1 MMSEQSRWNGRSC
14 GYGWRFVL
22 SLILLLVGASLGR
35 ASTTTAGWEGWQNR
49 ALTWG
54 AGIQSGNSRY
64 AEDQVIPLRWVGTLK
79 CGTTNTLKIRY
90 DSTCPSRG
98 MFVDALGAYNASES
112 GADPLA
118 NTGLTGLPIL
128 WPLPIDPLQP
138 AGVPR
143 PGNLAAFNASL
154 VEFGSYA
161 SGTDGS
167 RSLTVRFK
175 VAGTSGTRVVVLA
188 FGVHLASE
196 RVWGVG
202 RGAAQF
208 PGASRKAYTSLNGGA
223 EAKVSINP
231 DAVIRSADLRL
242 AATAPAE
249 AWVGDE
255 IAYDFVVTNS
265 GPSLACS
272 VTISNRLPAGVT
284 FVSATSSV
292 GSCAGSASV
301 IATLGDLPPAAKA
314 LLKIRVRLGDA
325 AAGNLV
331 NTATVRSSTADPD
344 LSNNTVSVVTLV
356 KFPDRTPPSLTCPA
370 DLRVTAVSGQCA
382 RRVDFA
388 LQAED
393 ETQLAEV
400 VAEPPSGSEF
410 PLGTTEVKVRATD
423 TSGNSATCVFHVTVE
438 DRTPP
443 VVQCPVDLEVPAAA
457 DRCGAV
463 VDFTPPTANDDCS
476 SPVSVTTEPVSGSF
490 FPVGKTTVNV
500 RAVDASGNASE
511 CQFLVTVVDRTPPV
525 IECLPDLVVNAAA
538 GACDARVDFTLP
550 GARDACD
557 GVVPVTSDWLPGSTF
572 PIGRTVVTL
581 SATDAAG
588 NPSTCAFAVT
598 VQDEPNDSWPGARPL
613 TLAMDPLASGF
624 LTASVQQCL
633 TRFDQ
638 SRWYRFRVQ
647 PGSTVAVTLSQ
658 LAANYDLLI
667 FKDIA
672 ATYQELLAQ
681 DDLTLLSAAFAS
693 DAFSPAAFSPDA
705 LAPAAFSPAAFSPAA
720 FSPAQFSPAAF
731 SPAAFSPAA
740 FSPAAFSPDAFA
752 PAQFSPAQFSPAA
765 FSPAQ
770 FSPAAFSPA
779 QFSPAAFSDA
789 QMQSVLGVSAFEGTA
804 NEGLL
809 VNTWDSAG
817 DFYVR
822 VRGRNGVF
830 EPGAPFDLRV
840 YLLPGACGDLK
851 FTAVD
856 SVGAELP
863 PPVAVAGDHRT
874 LILTDA
880 ARLADDGT
888 LPALGLRLAEL
899 AARPEVAGV
908 VVDLGADPTV
918 AFFQAQADAQVTCP
932 TAKNLAAA
940 AIKRVV
946 DAWWQANPNLE
957 NLVLVGGDR
966 VVPFFRYPDQSLL
979 GPERNY
985 VPPVRD
991 ASASQASLRL
1001 NYVLGQDAYGSRC
1014 DLPRG
1019 AYRLPIAGLSVGRL
1033 VERPAEITAVIE
1045 AYLETL
1051 GGVVTTPS
1059 AGLVTG
1065 YDFLAD
1071 VATAIGDELAAGL
1084 GRPVD
1089 RLIAPMDL
1097 PPAQGWNA
1105 AALRSVLFGSRH
1117 DLIFLAGHFNAFG
1130 TLAADFQTQVS
1141 ATEFATATADFKN
1154 TLFVSA
1160 GCHSAYNT
1168 VDEDSIPLV
1177 TPGVDWAQALARRQA
1192 TLVAGTGYQYGDTD
1206 FIEYNERL
1214 YLEFFRQLRRGDGP
1228 VSVGQALARA
1238 KHQYLAAT
1246 PTLRG
1251 LHEKAYLQATLFGLP
1266 MLKIQLPAGRGGTLA
1281 GGESSIV
1288 GATQPFTTNPGLTL
1302 GLESAEVQ
1310 IVPTFSAAR
1319 QRVLTDFENQQQVTA
1334 TYFEGDQGIL
1344 NNPAEPILPLEVR
1357 NVSKAGAV
1365 LRGVGFREGQYED
1378 LPGIVPLTGAA
1389 TTEIR
1394 GVHAGFPT
1402 EVFFP
1407 VQPWSVNYFDGLC
1420 ATGEE
1425 VTRLSFAA
1433 AQFRANLDGSAAG
1446 TLRRFQNARFRLY
1459 YSGNLTIYAGEVD
1472 SVPGRAGPPSIA
1484 AVFASSTETNV
1495 HFSTRVVGNPSA
1507 GIQEVWVTY
1516 TATVG
1521 AWAGRWASLNL
1532 VQDAADSTLWSADL
1546 PLPVG
1551 FSAGNLRYVVQAVNG
1566 VGLVAF
1572 HSRQG
1577 NYFIPDFVEGAA
1589 DADATA
1595 TAVALVEPPTSASFG
1610 SRVSITARLTADGVP
1625 VENRNLVFRLGD
1637 QLAFAT
1643 TGTGAQAGLATATL
1657 SLTTLPGAYELKV
1670 SFPGGPGLAPSWNAA
1685 PFEIVRARTTLQLV
1699 PTAGVFAGA
1708 AGETLTGLLT
1718 DASGSPLVERTVL
1731 FLLSGTGTNLVRTA
1745 ITDYAGR
1752 APLGGLSLGT
1762 GQYNVRGYFA
1772 AVVAN
1777 LPGSGETLD
1786 LTDPRYEP
1794 AEGSATLTFDAD
1806 APVVSSLTPSPSV
1819 LRPADGRMVPVTV
1832 TVQATDASGP
1842 VVSRILSITSN
1853 EPISG
1858 LGRWDLSPDW
1868 EITGPL
1874 TTKLRAERAPKGAG
1888 RIYTLTVESVDAVG
1902 NRRQDTTW
1910 VRVPCLADDDDK
1922 YGRR

>member
-1 MMSEQSRWNGRSC
+1 MMLEQSRWNGRVR
-14 GYGWRFVL
+14 GNGWRFVL
-22 SLILLLVGASLGR
+22 SLILLVAGASPGQ
-35 ASTTTAGWEGWQNR
+35 ATTTSTGLEGWQNR
-49 ALTWG
+49 ALAWG
-54 AGIQSGNSRY
+54 SGIQSGNSKY

-90 DSTCPSRG
+90 DSTCTSRG
-98 MFVDALGAYNASES
+98 VFVDALGAYNASEA
-112 GADPLA
+112 GANPLA
-118 NTGLTGLPIL
+118 NTGLTGVAVL
-128 WPLPIDPLQP
+128 WPVPVDPLQP

-154 VEFGSYA
+154 VDFGSYS
-161 SGTDGS
+161 SGSDGS

-175 VAGTSGTRVVVLA
+175 VAGTSGNRVVVLA

-242 AATAPAE
+242 GATAPAQ

-255 IAYDFVVTNS
+255 ISYDFVVTNA
-265 GPSLACS
+265 GPSLASS

-284 FVSATSSV
+284 FVSASSSV
-292 GSCAGSASV
+292 GSCAGNSVV
-301 IATLGDLPPAAKA
+301 IASLGDLPPAANA

-331 NTATVRSSTADPD
+331 NTATVRSATWDPD
-344 LSNNTVSVVTLV
+344 AANNTASVLTVV
-356 KFPDRTPPSLTCPA
+356 KPPDRTPPSLTCPV
-370 DLRVTAVSGQCA
+370 DIRVAAASGQCA
-382 RRVDFA
+382 ARVDFTV
-388 LQAED
+388 QAQD

-400 VAEPPSGSEF
+400 VAEPPSGSVF

-423 TSGNSATCVFHVTVE
+423 TSGNSSTCAFQVTVE

-443 VVQCPVDLEVPAAA
+443 V
-457 DRCGAV
+457 
-463 VDFTPPTANDDCS
+463 
-476 SPVSVTTEPVSGSF
+476 
-490 FPVGKTTVNV
+490 
-500 RAVDASGNASE
+500 
-511 CQFLVTVVDRTPPV
+511 
-525 IECLPDLVVNAAA
+525 IECLADVVVNAAT
-538 GACDARVDFTLP
+538 GACDARVDFSLP
-550 GARDACD
+550 VARDACD

-588 NPSTCAFAVT
+588 NPSTCAFAVI

-613 TLAMDPLASGF
+613 SLATDPLVPGF
-624 LTASVQQCL
+624 LTATVQQCL

-672 ATYQELLAQ
+672 ATYRELLAQ

-830 EPGAPFDLRV
+830 EPGAPYDLRV

-856 SVGAELP
+856 SAGGELP
-863 PPVAVAGDHRT
+863 SPVAVAGDYHT

-888 LPALGLRLAEL
+888 LPALAARLAEL

-918 AFFQAQADAQVTCP
+918 AFFQAQADTQVTCP

-940 AIKRVV
+940 AIKRLV

-1033 VERPAEITAVIE
+1033 VERPAEIAAVVQ

-1051 GGVVTTPS
+1051 GGVVSTPS

-1071 VATAIGDELAAGL
+1071 VAAAIGDELTAGL
-1084 GRPVD
+1084 GQPVE
-1089 RLIAPMDL
+1089 RLISPMEAAPS
-1097 PPAQGWNA
+1097 QGWNA
-1105 AALRSVLFGSRH
+1105 EALRNVLFGTRH

-1141 ATEFATATADFKN
+1141 ATEFASAAADFKN
-1154 TLFVSA
+1154 TLLVSA

-1288 GATQPFTTNPGLTL
+1288 ASTQPFATNPGLTL
-1302 GLESAEVQ
+1302 GLASADVQ

-1319 QRVLTDFENQQQVTA
+1319 QRVLTDFDNQQQVTA
-1334 TYFEGDQGIL
+1334 TYFEGAQGIL

-1357 NVSKAGAV
+1357 NVSNAGTV

-1459 YSGNLTIYAGEVD
+1459 YSGNLTTYAGEVD

-1516 TATVG
+1516 TATAG
-1521 AWAGRWASLNL
+1521 AWAGRWVSLDL

-1546 PLPVG
+1546 PLPG
-1551 FSAGNLRYVVQAVNG
+1551 GLRAGDIRYVVQVVNG

-1589 DADATA
+1589 DANAVVT
-1595 TAVALVEPPTSASFG
+1595 TVALVEPPTSAAFG
-1610 SRVSITARLTADGVP
+1610 SRVSVTARLTADGSP

-1643 TGTGAQAGLATATL
+1643 TGSGAQAGLATATL
-1657 SLTTLPGAYELKV
+1657 SLTTLPGTYELKAF
-1670 SFPGGPGLAPSWNAA
+1670 FPGGPGLAPSWSAST
-1685 PFEIVRARTTLQLV
+1685 FEITRAHTLLQMV
-1699 PTAGVFAGA
+1699 PAAGVLAGTS
-1708 AGETLTGLLT
+1708 GETLTGVLT
-1718 DASGSPLVERTVL
+1718 DAAGSPLVERTVL
-1731 FLLSGTGTNLVRTA
+1731 FVLSGTGTNLVRPA

-1752 APLGGLSLGT
+1752 ANLGGLSLGT
-1762 GQYNVRGYFA
+1762 GQYDVRGYFA

-1794 AEGSATLTFDAD
+1794 AVGTVTLSFDAD
-1806 APVVSSLTPSPSV
+1806 APVVSGLTATPAV

-1832 TVQATDASGP
+1832 SVGATDASGP
-1842 VVSRILSITSN
+1842 VVSRLVSITSN
-1853 EPISG
+1853 EAVSG

-1874 TTKLRAERAPKGAG
+1874 TAKLRAERAPKGSG
-1888 RIYTLTVESVDAVG
+1888 RIYTLTVETADALG
-1902 NRRQDTTW
+1902 NRRQDTTQ
-1910 VRVPCLADDDDK
+1910 VLVPCLSDDDDDDHH
-1922 YGRR
+1922 R